1 MVGAI
6 PSTAFAATV
15 VTNALIAAEVSV
27 TSSSPAVVYASCNWP
42 PVYPVIVIVWVVE
55 PLEISCTELIDG
67 VTAPPLIIQLFA
79 VDVDGVF
86 TGSEYVTVI
95 VVGFVRTIEDMVGA
109 IASTT
114 FAATVVAKAL
124 RADDVS
130 VASCEPAVVYASC
143 NWPPVYPVIVI
154 VWVVE
159 PPEMSC
165 TELIDGVTA
174 PPLIIQLFAVDVDGV
189 FTASE

>member
-1 MVGAI
+1 
-6 PSTAFAATV
+6 
-15 VTNALIAAEVSV
+15 
-27 TSSSPAVVYASCNWP
+27 
-42 PVYPVIVIVWVVE
+42 
-55 PLEISCTELIDG
+55 
-67 VTAPPLIIQLFA
+67 
-79 VDVDGVF
+79 
-86 TGSEYVTVI
+86 
-95 VVGFVRTIEDMVGA
+95 MVGA